1 MRSKSC
7 FSMVQHQMLL
17 MQSANITLTTDC
29 EGRTGHSMME
39 KEATL
44 LWMPPTVI
52 TTVVMMTRR
61 RDTCFWQVC

>member
-1 MRSKSC
+1 MA
-7 FSMVQHQMLL
+7 QHQMLL

-29 EGRTGHSMME
+29 EGRTGHSME

-52 TTVVMMTRR
+52 TTVVMMARR
-61 RDTCFWQVC
+61 

>member
-29 EGRTGHSMME
+29 EGRTEHSME

-52 TTVVMMTRR
+52 TTVVMMARR